1 MMDESHLIH
10 LQMRNC
16 RFHPTSFAVLA
27 LQSNSEHVSL
37 QEFPLHNKTLYSQM
51 GWSSVELE
59 PTTFWMEQRL
69 VLQVIVKEEGKFRRE
84 AVPCSHTF
92 IL

>member
-69 VLQVIVKEEGKFRRE
+69 VLQVIVK
-84 AVPCSHTF
+84 
-92 IL
+92 